1 MSYRLI
7 GTLRAAVEAA
17 WSDKP
22 SSAFQVILMLLSE
35 GYSMPEVCHILD
47 ISVSIVGKWTHSLPH
62 KRMLP
67 GPRVEVHCELIRVR
81 LVEQFTERSD
91 TFPLPPDELKTLLLL

>member
-7 GTLRAAVEAA
+7 GTLRAAVEAGGT
-17 WSDKP
+17 KP
-22 SSAFQVILMLLSE
+22 SPAFQVILMLLSE
-35 GYSMPEVCHILD
+35 GYSMPEVCHVLD

-67 GPRVEVHCELIRVR
+67 GPRVEVHCELIRIR
-81 LVEQFTERSD
+81 LAEQFTERSD